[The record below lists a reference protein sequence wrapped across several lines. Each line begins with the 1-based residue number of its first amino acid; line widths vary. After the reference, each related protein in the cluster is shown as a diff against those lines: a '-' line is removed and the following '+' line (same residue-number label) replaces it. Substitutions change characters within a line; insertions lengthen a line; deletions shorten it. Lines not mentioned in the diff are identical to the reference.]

1 MDGQKLWGSLFSQ
14 MQWQQVDKNVSAA
27 EIGDLIE
34 FVHPWLGVSL
44 WGVYMGKGHVI
55 HFGVGDENMTQ
66 KACRS
71 LMQQML
77 PRKKGDG
84 VLKKTTITSQPI
96 ADIRLPAGTRIR
108 VNNDKHQLV
117 PSITEQMMH
126 RCHTFLHQ
134 QFKYDLINFNSE
146 HFATFV
152 RYGRAVC
159 TQIPFQKM
167 NGDHVDTTQTLELI
181 MQQRMETET

>member
-1 MDGQKLWGSLFSQ
+1 MDRQGTWGSALSQ
-14 MQWQQVDKNVSAA
+14 MQWRQVDKSVSTA
-27 EIGDLIE
+27 EIGDMIE

-44 WGVYMGKGHVI
+44 WGVYMGKGDVI

-77 PRKKGDG
+77 PRSKGDG
-84 VLKKTTITSQPI
+84 VLKKTPIRSQTI
-96 ADIRLPAGTRIR
+96 ADIRVPAGTRIR
-108 VNNDKHQLV
+108 VNNDKHHLA
-117 PSITEQMMH
+117 PSMMEQMMH
-126 RCHTFLHQ
+126 RCQTFLHQ
-134 QFKYDLINFNSE
+134 EFKYDLINFNSE
-146 HFATFV
+146 HFATFI

-167 NGDHVDTTQTLELI
+167 NGEHSNTTETLELI